1 MAWDRQRAGLV
12 ATADD
17 HAVTPA
23 ELFFD
28 LVFVYAITQVTALMA
43 TAPSPVRMVGGMVV
57 LALLWWCWCCFAW
70 LGNVVR
76 ADSGA
81 LFGVLVTVMAV
92 VLIVSFAVPEVF
104 ADEPGGLPAA
114 LLFVL
119 CYGAVRVLHLVSYWV
134 SAPGDAALR
143 RTLRRTALVSVLPP
157 LALLLTGSAYTGRT
171 QLLLWLG
178 AVAVDY
184 GGIYVTGSS
193 GWRVNS
199 PGHFAER
206 HGLIVIIA
214 LGESIVAMGVGV
226 SGFPLTVAV
235 LGAAT
240 AGLLLSASLWWLYF
254 RRLGEAAEH
263 RLAGLDGDDR
273 TRFARDAYTFLHLPL
288 VAGVVLCALGMKKVL
303 QQVADTGHYGLAE
316 PLHGVVAW
324 SLTGGVGVYL
334 LGAAALAWRSTG
346 RPPRVLLAGGVCGV
360 LAGPLVGL
368 VPGLVALVALT
379 AATVGLL
386 TAHGRPGAPAT
397 APAKA
402 PAEA

>member
-1 MAWDRQRAGLV
+1 MAWNRERARMV
-12 ATADD
+12 ATEDD
-17 HAVTPA
+17 HKVTPA

-43 TAPSPVRMVGGMVV
+43 AAPSPMRMVGAMVV
-57 LALLWWCWCCFAW
+57 LALLWWCWCAFAW

-76 ADSGA
+76 ADSGV

-92 VLIVSFAVPEVF
+92 VLIVSLAVPDVF
-104 ADEPGGLPAA
+104 TDAPGGLSVP
-114 LLFVL
+114 LVFVL
-119 CYGAVRVLHLVSYWV
+119 CYGAVRTLHLTSYWL
-134 SAPGDAALR
+134 SSPGDAALR
-143 RTLRRTALVSVLPP
+143 VTLRRTAMASVLPP
-157 LALLLTGSAYTGRT
+157 LVLLLIGCAFDGKV
-171 QLLLWLG
+171 QLLWWLG

-226 SGFPLTVAV
+226 SGFPLSYAV
-235 LGAAT
+235 LGASA
-240 AGLLLSASLWWLYF
+240 AGLLLSAGLWRLYF
-254 RRLGEAAEH
+254 RLLGEAAEH
-263 RLAGLDGDDR
+263 RLTALDGDDR
-273 TRFARDAYTFLHLPL
+273 TRFARDVYTFLHLPL

-334 LGAAALAWRSTG
+334 LGAAAIVLRTSGRRPTALA
-346 RPPRVLLAGGVCGV
+346 VGGVCC
-360 LAGPLVGL
+360 LAAGPLVGL
-368 VPGLVALVALT
+368 VPALVALT
-379 AATVGLL
+379 VLAATAAVLVGLHTRRGGRTF
-386 TAHGRPGAPAT
+386 TAV
-397 APAKA
+397 
-402 PAEA
+402 EAA

>member
-1 MAWDRQRAGLV
+1 MAWNRERARMV
-12 ATADD
+12 ATEDD
-17 HAVTPA
+17 HKVTPA

-43 TAPSPVRMVGGMVV
+43 AAPSPMRMVGAMVV
-57 LALLWWCWCCFAW
+57 LALLWWCWCAFAW

-92 VLIVSFAVPEVF
+92 VLIVSLAVPDVF
-104 ADEPGGLPAA
+104 TDAPGGLSVP
-114 LLFVL
+114 LVFVL
-119 CYGAVRVLHLVSYWV
+119 CYGAVRTLHLTSYWL
-134 SAPGDAALR
+134 SSPGDAALR
-143 RTLRRTALVSVLPP
+143 VTLRRTAMASVLPP
-157 LALLLTGSAYTGRT
+157 LVLLLIGCAFDGKV
-171 QLLLWLG
+171 QLLWWLG

-226 SGFPLTVAV
+226 SGFPLSYAV
-235 LGAAT
+235 LGASA
-240 AGLLLSASLWWLYF
+240 AGLLLSAGLWRLYF
-254 RRLGEAAEH
+254 RQLGEAAEH
-263 RLAGLDGDDR
+263 RLTALDGDDR
-273 TRFARDAYTFLHLPL
+273 TRFARDVYTFLHLPL

-334 LGAAALAWRSTG
+334 LGAAAIVLRTSGRRPTALA
-346 RPPRVLLAGGVCGV
+346 VGGVCC
-360 LAGPLVGL
+360 LAAGPLVGL
-368 VPGLVALVALT
+368 VPALVALT
-379 AATVGLL
+379 ALAATAAVLVGLHTRRGGRTF
-386 TAHGRPGAPAT
+386 TAV
-397 APAKA
+397 
-402 PAEA
+402 EAA